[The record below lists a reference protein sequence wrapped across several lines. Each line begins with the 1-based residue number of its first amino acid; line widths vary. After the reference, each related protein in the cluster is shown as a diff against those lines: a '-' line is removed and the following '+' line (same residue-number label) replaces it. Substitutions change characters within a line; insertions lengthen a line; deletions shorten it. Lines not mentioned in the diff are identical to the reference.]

1 MSETMTYTRRTV
13 AHEARAFGR
22 EAGLEFKACGPTARG
37 RVPADL
43 VFQYLTAQ
51 KPATVREIADAL
63 GVEHTMKGK
72 PSEALLVAITDAV
85 VKNAP
90 KVEAE

>member
-1 MSETMTYTRRTV
+1 MSDTITRRSV
-13 AHEARAFGR
+13 ATQARAFGR
-22 EAGLEFKACGPTARG
+22 TNDLGHKCLGEGARG

-51 KPATVREIADAL
+51 APKTVRQIADAL
-63 GVEHTMKGK
+63 GVEHTGKGK
-72 PSEALLVAITDAV
+72 VSETLLVSITDTV

-90 KVEAE
+90 KS